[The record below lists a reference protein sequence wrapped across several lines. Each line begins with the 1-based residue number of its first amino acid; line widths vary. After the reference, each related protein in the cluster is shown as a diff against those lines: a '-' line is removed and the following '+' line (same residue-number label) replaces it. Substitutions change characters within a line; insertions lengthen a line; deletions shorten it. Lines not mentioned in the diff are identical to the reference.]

1 MRETSPIQAEPP
13 LERPAAI
20 RVLVVDDDPTACE
33 LMQEILASADMQC
46 VAMTDSRKAAA
57 LLTHERFDSV
67 FLDERM
73 PGLDGIGLA
82 HQIRAG
88 GVNRSTPIVMITGED
103 DRSLLARA
111 FKEGVNFFLF
121 KPVDRY
127 RIMRLIRVTEGSI
140 QHEAR
145 RFQRV
150 RIHCKVWIE
159 FKGGQ
164 LSGST
169 LDLSLGG
176 MFVQASGSLPTG
188 SNVTVKLELKPG
200 QPPIRLGGHVTRVTG
215 EDCMGLQ
222 IDSAGSKDYKA
233 FQEFLLPLIL
243 RETHSGM
250 PAKST

>member
-1 MRETSPIQAEPP
+1 MRESAPFQAETP
-13 LERPAAI
+13 LETPLAI
-20 RVLVVDDDPTACE
+20 RVLVVDDDPAACE
-33 LMQEILASADMQC
+33 LMHEILTSADMKC
-46 VAMTDSRKAAA
+46 VAMTDSRKAAS
-57 LLTHERFDSV
+57 LLTQERFDSI

-73 PGLDGIGLA
+73 PGLDGLELA
-82 HQIRAG
+82 RRVRAG

-127 RIMRLIRVTEGSI
+127 RILRLIRVTEGSI

-150 RIHCKVWIE
+150 RVHCKVSIE
-159 FKGGQ
+159 LGTQ
-164 LSGST
+164 RLSGAT

-176 MFVQASGSLPTG
+176 MFVQASGSLPIG
-188 SNVTVKLELKPG
+188 SNVTIKLELKPG
-200 QPPIRLGGHVTRVTG
+200 QPPIRLGGRIARVAAD
-215 EDCMGLQ
+215 DCMGLQ
-222 IDSAGSKDYKA
+222 IDSASSQDYKA
-233 FQEFLLPLIL
+233 FQEFLLPLVL

-250 PAKST
+250 PAKSA

>member
-1 MRETSPIQAEPP
+1 MH
-13 LERPAAI
+13 
-20 RVLVVDDDPTACE
+20 
-33 LMQEILASADMQC
+33 EILTSVDMKC
-46 VAMTDSRKAAA
+46 VTMTDSRKAAT
-57 LLTHERFDSV
+57 LLTKERFDSV

-73 PGLDGIGLA
+73 PGLDGVELA
-82 HQIRAG
+82 RQIRAG
-88 GVNRSTPIVMITGED
+88 GMNRTTPIVMITGEE
-103 DRSLLARA
+103 DRTLVARA
-111 FKEGVNFFLF
+111 FQEGVNFFLF

-150 RIHCKVWIE
+150 RVHCNVWIE
-159 FKGGQ
+159 FGTDR
-164 LSGST
+164 LSGT
-169 LDLSLGG
+169 TFDLSLGG
-176 MFVQASGSLPTG
+176 MFVQASRPLPIG

-200 QPPIRLGGHVTRVTG
+200 QPPIRLGGHVVRIASD
-215 EDCMGLQ
+215 DCMGLQ

>member
-1 MRETSPIQAEPP
+1 MRQTSPSQSDTP
-13 LERPAAI
+13 LETPAVV
-20 RVLVVDDDPTACE
+20 RVLVVDDDPAACE
-33 LMQEILASADMQC
+33 LMQEILASADMEC
-46 VAMTDSRKAAA
+46 VAMTDSRKAAT
-57 LLTHERFDSV
+57 LLTQEKFDSV

-73 PGLDGIGLA
+73 PGLNGVGLA
-82 HQIRAG
+82 RHIRAG

-127 RIMRLIRVTEGSI
+127 RILRLIRVTENSI
-140 QHEAR
+140 QQEAR

-150 RIHCKVWIE
+150 RVHCRVGIE
-159 FKGGQ
+159 FGTER
-164 LSGST
+164 LSGET
-169 LDLSLGG
+169 LDISLGG
-176 MFVQASGSLPTG
+176 MFVQASRSLALGSK
-188 SNVTVKLELKPG
+188 VTIELEFKPG
-200 QPPIRLGGHVTRVTG
+200 QPPIRLGGRVVRVAG
-215 EDCMGLQ
+215 DDCMGLQ
-222 IDSAGSKDYKA
+222 IDSAGSKDYKV